1 MGRVAPPARGPSG
14 ACILRER
21 SLLDASAAL
30 VLLRLQREATEN
42 PRMGKG
48 KRRRK
53 HGTGIVGVFSVSA
66 VLGKGFG
73 IWIRQFFPFL
83 VQALV
88 LFSPLVVV
96 TWLHFEPE
104 RVPSDPKAMRLYASN
119 WEAMSL
125 WLGMLI
131 GLVATGPVSLGV
143 FHALSGKRVGF
154 GACVLR
160 GLARLVPVIGTLV
173 ALALAYVCL
182 LLAVTLLMVGV
193 GIHGSL
199 SLPILAPL
207 VVFVFCSF
215 WFSVPVAVLENPG
228 PLAALTRSARLASG
242 RRWRIFLIVAAVLL
256 AAGVVTAPIHVW
268 VIGSRFSEVSTGGIR
283 WRAMASLGGTILLTG
298 TLFPVVNAVAYHD
311 ARVAEDGVSTEE
323 LARVFD

>member
-1 MGRVAPPARGPSG
+1 
-14 ACILRER
+14 
-21 SLLDASAAL
+21 
-30 VLLRLQREATEN
+30 
-42 PRMGKG
+42 MGKG

-53 HGTGIVGVFSVSA
+53 HETGIVGVFSVSA

-88 LFSPLVVV
+88 LFSPLVVF

-104 RVPSDPKAMRLYASN
+104 RVPSDPKAMLLYAGN

-131 GLVATGPVSLGV
+131 GLVATGPVSYGV
-143 FHALSGKRVGF
+143 FHALSGKRVSF
-154 GACVLR
+154 GACVVR
-160 GLARLVPVIGTLV
+160 GLARLVPVLGTLLV
-173 ALALAYVCL
+173 LGFTYAGMILVVL
-182 LLAVTLLMVGV
+182 LLSMAT
-193 GIHGSL
+193 GIPSVLGFL
-199 SLPILAPL
+199 ITAPL
-207 VVFVFCSF
+207 VVLAFCSL

-228 PLAALTRSARLASG
+228 PLAALSRSARLASG

-256 AAGVVTAPIHVW
+256 VAGIVTVPIHVW
-268 VIGSRFSEVSTGGIR
+268 VIGRRFSEISADGLR
-283 WRAMASLGGTILLTG
+283 MQALASLGATILLTG

-311 ARVAEDGVSTEE
+311 ARVARDGVSTEE